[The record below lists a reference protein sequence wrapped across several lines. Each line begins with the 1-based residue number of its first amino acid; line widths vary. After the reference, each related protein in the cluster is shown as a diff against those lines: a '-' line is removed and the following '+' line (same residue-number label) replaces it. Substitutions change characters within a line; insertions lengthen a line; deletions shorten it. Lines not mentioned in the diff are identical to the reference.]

1 VVAADRASDRL
12 GWGAKRPIAGEKAWF
27 FNGSPLDFSSA
38 LSPSETEKSLPVFQ
52 PIPSSPASFAF
63 AHRNDC
69 RPMKTATFFL
79 IVTVLSLT
87 VNGVAG
93 RYACGSEPP
102 SEADLEF
109 FESKIRPLLVE
120 KCVDCH
126 GEDDA
131 QSDLRLDTL
140 AGMHAGGV
148 SGPAFVAGEPDESL
162 LVSAIEYKDEA
173 LRMPPDGK
181 LSDEKVELLKEWVR
195 RGAPHPDW
203 NGESKGKLRV
213 GKIDVEKARQ
223 YWSLKPITRPAVPVV
238 RRSEWVGEP
247 IDAFILSAMEGK
259 GLTPAPQADKRTLIR
274 RVTFGLTGL
283 PPTPED
289 IAIFLA
295 DESPTAY
302 EKVVDRL
309 LDSKAYG
316 EHWGRHWLDIA
327 RYADSNGLDENV
339 AHGNAWRYRDY
350 VIRSF
355 NSDKPLDQFVVE
367 QIAGDL
373 LVRERRGEKPT
384 TVTSAEDNAS
394 AAATAPLIAVD
405 AEEADC
411 LIATGFLSLGP
422 KVLAEPDQVKM
433 RMDIID
439 EQIDT
444 IGRSLLGLTLGC
456 ARCHDHKFD
465 PISTVDYY
473 ALAGI
478 LSSTRTMESLTIVAK
493 WNENSIAK
501 PEDIDLRTTHESR
514 VADQKA
520 RIATAI
526 EAAQSEAAKL
536 AVVTPDAAAENVDAA
551 KGAEAEKP
559 DPEASFSPASKV
571 ELKTL
576 RDELARLESTLPQL
590 PTAMGVKDEEKVGD
604 VRVHVRGSHMT
615 LGVSVPRGIPEVLAD
630 TRSLVIG
637 DLESGRLELARW
649 LVAPENPLTPRVMAN
664 RLWRWHFGRGLVE
677 STDNFGMLGDAPS
690 HPELLDWMAS
700 QLPRDGWSLK
710 TMHRRIVLSSTYQM
724 SSGLNAANLKIDP
737 ENRFY
742 WRSDIRRLQAE
753 SIRDAVLSA
762 SGQMD
767 HSMGGSMMNVGN
779 REFVFN
785 HTSKDNTSYQTARRS
800 IYLPV
805 IRNNLYDAFSLFD
818 YTTADV
824 TNGDRQASTVA
835 PQALFMLNSDLLL
848 DSAQS
853 LAERLIREVSDDEA
867 ARLNRLFELAL
878 GRLPSDQEASRLQR
892 FIDDFKASAS
902 SDDPQTIAVT
912 QTNAWVAACQS
923 VLACNEF
930 IYVR

>member
-1 VVAADRASDRL
+1 
-12 GWGAKRPIAGEKAWF
+12 
-27 FNGSPLDFSSA
+27 
-38 LSPSETEKSLPVFQ
+38 
-52 PIPSSPASFAF
+52 
-63 AHRNDC
+63 
-69 RPMKTATFFL
+69 MKTTTFFL
-79 IVTVLSLT
+79 IVIVLSLT
-87 VNGVAG
+87 VNGLLG

-102 SEADLEF
+102 SEVDLEF
-109 FESKIRPLLVE
+109 FENKIRPLLVE

-140 AGMHAGGV
+140 TGMHAGGV

-162 LVSAIEYKDEA
+162 MISAIEYKDEA

-223 YWSLKPITRPAVPVV
+223 YWSLKPITRPAVPAVH
-238 RRSEWVGEP
+238 RSEWAGEP
-247 IDAFILSAMEGK
+247 IDAFILSAMESK
-259 GLTPAPQADKRTLIR
+259 GLTPSPQADKRTLIR

-384 TVTSAEDNAS
+384 AVTSAEDKPS
-394 AAATAPLIAVD
+394 AAATAPLVAVD

-514 VADQKA
+514 IADQKA
-520 RIATAI
+520 RIATAV

-536 AVVTPDAAAENVDAA
+536 AVVTPDAAAESADTAN
-551 KGAEAEKP
+551 GSEAEKKAEPAEKP
-559 DPEASFSPASKV
+559 DPEASFSPASKA
-571 ELKTL
+571 ELKAL
-576 RDELARLESTLPQL
+576 RDELAQLESTLPEL
-590 PTAMGVKDEEKVGD
+590 PTAMGVKDEDKVGD

-649 LVAPENPLTPRVMAN
+649 IVAAENPLTPRVMAN

-724 SSGLNAANLKIDP
+724 SSDLNAANLAIDP

-753 SIRDAVLSA
+753 SIRDAVLAA

-892 FIDDFKASAS
+892 FIDDFQASVS
-902 SDDPQTIAVT
+902 TDDPQAIAVT

>member
-1 VVAADRASDRL
+1 
-12 GWGAKRPIAGEKAWF
+12 
-27 FNGSPLDFSSA
+27 
-38 LSPSETEKSLPVFQ
+38 VFQ
-52 PIPSSPASFAF
+52 PKKFLPLSLQFVSS
-63 AHRNDC
+63 NDC
-69 RPMKTATFFL
+69 RPMRTTKVFLTL
-79 IVTVLSLT
+79 IVIQMAVIGAS
-87 VNGVAG
+87 G
-93 RYACGSEPP
+93 RNAFGAEPP
-102 SEADLEF
+102 SEADIEF
-109 FESKIRPLLVE
+109 FESKIRPLLIE

-131 QSDLRLDTL
+131 QSDLQLDTL
-140 AGMHAGGV
+140 AGMQAGGV

-162 LVSAIEYKDEA
+162 IISAIAYKDEA

-181 LSDEKVELLKEWVR
+181 LSDEKIELLKEWVK
-195 RGAPHPDW
+195 RGAPHPDGS
-203 NGESKGKLRV
+203 GESKGKVRR
-213 GKIDVEKARQ
+213 GKIDIAKARQ
-223 YWSLKPITRPAVPVV
+223 YWSLKPIARPAVPVV
-238 RRSEWVGEP
+238 TRSDWAGEP
-247 IDAFILSAMEGK
+247 IDAFILAAMESK
-259 GLTPAPQADKRTLIR
+259 GLTPAPQAEKRTLIR

-289 IAIFLA
+289 IANFLT

-355 NSDKPLDQFVVE
+355 NSDKPLDQFIVE

-373 LVRERRGEKPT
+373 LVRERRGEKPMP
-384 TVTSAEDNAS
+384 
-394 AAATAPLIAVD
+394 ATAPEGESPDPATAPAAAPLVAVN
-405 AEEADC
+405 AVEADC
-411 LIATGFLSLGP
+411 LVATGFLSLGP

-493 WNENSIAK
+493 WNENSIAAS
-501 PEDIDLRTTHESR
+501 EEIDQRTAHE
-514 VADQKA
+514 K
-520 RIATAI
+520 RIAAQKTRIAAAVETAK
-526 EAAQSEAAKL
+526 SEAAKL
-536 AVVTPDAAAENVDAA
+536 AAVTPDVAAEKPGDAA
-551 KGAEAEKP
+551 VAEAEKKAEAP
-559 DPEASFSPASKV
+559 EKADPEASFSAESKA
-571 ELKTL
+571 ELKAL
-576 RDELARLESTLPQL
+576 RDELAQAESTLPQL
-590 PTAMGVKDEEKVGD
+590 PTAMGVKDEDKVGD

-615 LGVSVPRGIPEVLAD
+615 LGGSVPRGIPEVLAD

-649 LVAPENPLTPRVMAN
+649 LVAAENPLTPRVMAN

-677 STDNFGMLGDAPS
+677 STDNFGMLGDEPS
-690 HPELLDWMAS
+690 NPELLDWLAS

-710 TMHRRIVLSSTYQM
+710 TMHRRILLSSTYQM
-724 SSGLNAANLKIDP
+724 SSDVNADNLAIDP
-737 ENRFY
+737 ENRFH

-753 SIRDAVLSA
+753 SIRDAVLAA
-762 SGQMD
+762 SGQID

-818 YTTADV
+818 YTAADV
-824 TNGDRQASTVA
+824 TNGDRPTSTVA

-853 LAERLIREVSDDEA
+853 LAERLIREVSDDEP
-867 ARLNRLFELAL
+867 ARLNRMFELAL
-878 GRLPSDQEASRLQR
+878 GRLPSDQESSRLHQ
-892 FIDDFKASAS
+892 FIDNFKTSVVT
-902 SDDPQTIAVT
+902 DDPQVVAVT
-912 QTNAWVAACQS
+912 ETNAWVAACQS

>member
-1 VVAADRASDRL
+1 MRTTTFSLAAFVLCSAIINADGRSVCRA
-12 GWGAKRPIAGEKAWF
+12 E
-27 FNGSPLDFSSA
+27 
-38 LSPSETEKSLPVFQ
+38 E
-52 PIPSSPASFAF
+52 
-63 AHRNDC
+63 
-69 RPMKTATFFL
+69 
-79 IVTVLSLT
+79 
-87 VNGVAG
+87 
-93 RYACGSEPP
+93 P
-102 SEADLEF
+102 SEADIEF
-109 FESKIRPLLVE
+109 FESKIRPLLIE

-140 AGMHAGGV
+140 SGMQSGGV
-148 SGPAFVAGEPDESL
+148 SGPAFVEGEPDESL
-162 LVSAIEYKDEA
+162 IVSAMEYKDEA

-181 LSDEKVELLKEWVR
+181 LSDEKIALIKEWIK
-195 RGAPHPDW
+195 RGAPHPD
-203 NGESKGKLRV
+203 GDGQSKGKLRR
-213 GKIDVEKARQ
+213 GKIDVAKARQ
-223 YWSLKPITRPAVPVV
+223 YWSLKPIERADLPAVK
-238 RRSEWVGEP
+238 RTDWAAEP
-247 IDAFILSAMEGK
+247 IDAFILAAMESK
-259 GLTPAPQADKRTLIR
+259 GLTPAPKADKRTLIR

-289 IAIFLA
+289 IANFLA

-302 EKVVDRL
+302 EKVIDRL

-316 EHWGRHWLDIA
+316 EHWARHWLDIA

-355 NSDKPLDQFVVE
+355 NRDKPLDQFIVE

-373 LVRERRGEKPT
+373 LVRERRGEKPAPKPQPANAGEKGE
-384 TVTSAEDNAS
+384 AEKAE
-394 AAATAPLIAVD
+394 APAATVATDAPLVAVN

-478 LSSTRTMESLTIVAK
+478 LSSTRTMESLKIVAK
-493 WNENSIAK
+493 WNENSIATSEEIEQRK
-501 PEDIDLRTTHESR
+501 VHEQR
-514 VADQKA
+514 IADQKA
-520 RIATAI
+520 RIAQAVETAK
-526 EAAQSEAAKL
+526 AEAAKA
-536 AVVTPDAAAENVDAA
+536 AVVTAESPTDTAPSENVADV
-551 KGAEAEKP
+551 EKKP
-559 DPEASFSPASKV
+559 ESPEKVDPEAGFLPESKA

-576 RDELARLESTLPQL
+576 RDELAQLESTLPEL
-590 PTAMGVKDEEKVGD
+590 PTAMGVKDEEKVED

-615 LGVSVPRGIPEVLAD
+615 LGASVPRGIPEVLAN
-630 TRSLVIG
+630 THSLVIG

-649 LVAPENPLTPRVMAN
+649 IVAPENPLTPRVMAN

-677 STDNFGMLGDAPS
+677 STDNFGMLGDSPS

-724 SSGLNAANLKIDP
+724 SSDMNAENLAIDP

-753 SIRDAVLSA
+753 SIRDAVLAA
-762 SGQMD
+762 SGQID

-824 TNGDRQASTVA
+824 TNGDRQTSTVA

-848 DSAQS
+848 QSAQS
-853 LAERLIREVSDDEA
+853 LAERLMREESGGDDA
-867 ARLNRLFELAL
+867 TRMNRLFELAL
-878 GRLPSDQEASRLQR
+878 GRLPSGQESSRLIQ
-892 FIDDFKASAS
+892 FINQFKESVAT
-902 SDDPQTIAVT
+902 DDPQVT
-912 QTNAWVAACQS
+912 AETENNAWVAACQS